1 MKHPGSG
8 EYTPDK
14 IPLRPIAG
22 IAREV
27 PPQPAPQP
35 ESPLSMPSE
44 EVVPESRD
52 QRARASASPS
62 PKPAFPSGSKLI
74 SSAEKERHARRRSHH
89 RKKRHQR
96 RRLVW
101 IAIAIFLAAAF
112 GAGFLLKTVAAARR
126 DAARGT
132 APASAESRAEALRLM
147 DDAMRAKY
155 DGRSDD
161 ALAAVRGAR
170 EADPDIPGADVVM
183 AELALEAKQPGALRL
198 AAEEAL
204 RRGQNPAEARLLLA
218 LERWMTR
225 GAGPRSAEAVV
236 AAKQLMAEA
245 SDAGLSNMTVMFFRG
260 DIEHYGGNES
270 EAWRFLLGALH
281 RQQPWLS
288 SAILAAKMR
297 LAADEAGGM
306 PDAALPPSAAGD
318 ALAAVRRAAHSGSDL
333 RAPLAAL
340 RGVVTAWQMRNLLSD
355 QALDGRDVP
364 DAIRRIKN
372 TPLKELPGGSLKG
385 GMKFE
390 S

>member
-1 MKHPGSG
+1 MKHPSSG

-27 PPQPAPQP
+27 PPQPEPPP
-35 ESPLSMPSE
+35 ESPLSIPSE
-44 EVVPESRD
+44 EAPPASRD
-52 QRARASASPS
+52 QRARASASPM
-62 PKPAFPSGSKLI
+62 PAFRPGSKLI
-74 SSAEKERHARRRSHH
+74 SSAEKERHARQRSHIR
-89 RKKRHQR
+89 RKQHQK

-101 IAIAIFLAAAF
+101 IAIAAFLVAAF
-112 GAGFLLKTVAAARR
+112 GAGFLLKTLAAARR
-126 DAARGT
+126 NAARGA
-132 APASAESRAEALRLM
+132 APASVESRAEALRLM

-161 ALAAVRGAR
+161 ALAAVRAAR
-170 EADPDIPGADVVM
+170 AAVPDIPGADVVM

-198 AAEEAL
+198 AAEDAL

-218 LERWMTR
+218 LEKWMTR
-225 GAGPRSAEAVV
+225 GAGPRSAEAV
-236 AAKQLMAEA
+236 ATAKQLMAEA

-297 LAADEAGGM
+297 LAADEAGGV

-318 ALAAVRRAAHSGSDL
+318 ALVALRRAAPSGSDA
-333 RAPLAAL
+333 RMPLAAL
-340 RGVVTAWQMRNLLSD
+340 RGAVTAWQMKNLFGD
-355 QALDGRDVP
+355 QAFDGKDVP
-364 DAIRRIKN
+364 DAIRRIKDA
-372 TPLKELPGGSLKG
+372 PLKGLPGEG
-385 GMKFE
+385 
-390 S
+390 